1 MATKLKF
8 GLLLPHFGDQASFRK
23 ILDGARKAEEY
34 GFDAVWVRDHLV
46 FEPHGMEG
54 QDNTHY
60 ECFIT
65 LAAIAA
71 ITEKITLGTGTIIAH
86 RHPIYGA
93 QVFATL
99 SQLSGGRVICGVGQ
113 GTFAGEFKAAGLP
126 YGNEDR
132 FGLMKESVEV
142 MRRLWSGGQVT
153 HKGQYYSF
161 ENVEIRPQ
169 PVKEIPVWYGGSSPA
184 SCRRAVDYSDG
195 WMPGRIPLTT
205 FSKLVK
211 YLGEQCKKNGREMLT
226 TGAIPITSVA
236 HGREASLKDVNV
248 AGLVNEGN
256 TNRPWWVKPPSGT
269 FSKIEDIEGMF
280 LWGTPDDVVAVTRKY
295 EEAGLDHIVY
305 DLRFRFADWDEQV
318 DLLGKEVLPQ
328 LRG

>member
-8 GLLLPHFGDQASFRK
+8 GLLLPHFGGQASFRK

-34 GFDAVWVRDHLV
+34 GFDSVWVRDHLI

-60 ECFIT
+60 ECFMT

-71 ITEKITLGTGTIIAH
+71 TTERITLGTGTIIAH

-126 YGNEDR
+126 YTTEDR

-142 MRRLWSGGQVT
+142 MRRLWSEGQVT
-153 HKGQYYSF
+153 HQGQYYNF
-161 ENVEIRPQ
+161 ENVEIRPR
-169 PVKEIPVWYGGSSPA
+169 PVQEIPIWYGGSSPA
-184 SCRRAVDYSDG
+184 SCRRAVDYCDG

-205 FSKLVK
+205 FTKLVK
-211 YLGEQCKKNGREMLT
+211 YLGEQCQKQGRKMLT
-226 TGAIPITSVA
+226 TAAIPITSVA
-236 HGREASLKDVNV
+236 HDREASLKDVNV

-256 TNRPWWVKPPSGT
+256 TNRPWWVKPESGT

-280 LWGTPDDVVAVTRKY
+280 LWGTPDDIAAVTRKY
-295 EEAGLDHIVY
+295 EDSGLNHIVY
-305 DLRFRFADWDEQV
+305 DLRFRFADWDEQI